1 MAATKIVTGYN
12 NFVGVGADRIAL
24 INCIDCNVEQGTT
37 GLVAVNC
44 SGETFTNASGHNS
57 FYLNGGVVQGYKSI
71 TYTPSTSAPLAIDVM
86 KYNLIYINTSL
97 SPVSVLLD
105 CRFMKDRIYYF
116 KIIDATNTVTFYANY
131 GSGSEQFEFNAMP
144 YVFTPTLGD
153 SLTVT
158 YDGSNFYII

>member
-1 MAATKIVTGYN
+1 MSKSIIVTGER

-37 GLVAVNC
+37 GLVAINS

-57 FYLNGGVVQGYKSI
+57 FYLNGGVVHGNRSI
-71 TYTPSTSAPLAIDVM
+71 TIQPSSSAPQAIDVM
-86 KYNLIYINTSL
+86 KYNIFYIDTSL
-97 SPVSVLLD
+97 SPVGVLLD

-116 KIIDATNTVTFYANY
+116 KIIDATNTLTFYVNY
-131 GSGSEQFEFNAMP
+131 GTGSEQFEFNTMP
-144 YVFTPTLGD
+144 YAYTPSLGD